1 MADLSSYWFGL
12 SWMFFIVM
20 SSLWSNTGR
29 RTHQWQ
35 TLRRVI
41 SEEFFSARPA
51 WNEEQT
57 LCGLNKRVGWWLTF
71 WQMLEEIPC
80 SGESDSKK
88 RWVAGIKGLRT
99 QSGPLLPLHGAIPCC
114 EEWIGSKTGTLVF
127 AQLALLL
134 LGRCPSCCW
143 LCVFSFIWNRQL
155 IYEKKKKGRSQWNW
169 QIEWHTVL
177 LISCPSL
184 GSKWDRIEQTERLC
198 KGHIVNYKQLL
209 IGQCWLWLCWPTF
222 NHRVT
227 ALGQRDVKQSAEG
240 TIELLLPLIDGIGC
254 ICHRM

>member
-1 MADLSSYWFGL
+1 
-12 SWMFFIVM
+12 M
-20 SSLWSNTGR
+20 SCR
-29 RTHQWQ
+29 D
-35 TLRRVI
+35 
-41 SEEFFSARPA
+41 
-51 WNEEQT
+51 
-57 LCGLNKRVGWWLTF
+57 K
-71 WQMLEEIPC
+71 
-80 SGESDSKK
+80 
-88 RWVAGIKGLRT
+88 GIKNTVWATPTTSRCYTMLWRMERIQNQNAG
-99 QSGPLLPLHGAIPCC
+99 
-114 EEWIGSKTGTLVF
+114 F

-155 IYEKKKKGRSQWNW
+155 IYEKKKEKKGRSQWNW